1 MTDLTDFE
9 QKIVDLVRQCPEIA
23 GDAVAMRRAASEIG
37 VSEDDL
43 RVQITELKH
52 RGLIS
57 DRDGPRDDSD
67 ILVVARVLFKMLK
80 RTLANFV
87 TVCLVFAVLSLNM
100 PKTFRVTATIIPPAP
115 QQNLGMLN
123 AITSALPLGGLGFG
137 QMDYES
143 MTLLV
148 ILNSRTVKEDVIK
161 KFNLMKFYDVE
172 TMEDALETLGANTL
186 FDFDDEGT
194 ISITAD
200 VSTGWFSGE
209 EEDDQVK
216 QLATDIANFFIADLD
231 SVNKKLKTEQARF
244 QRIFLEKRHNENIRV
259 LKEAENMLKTFQEEH
274 RVVSLPDQTRAAIE
288 AAAAIEIQI
297 QTNEIRLEVLEKT
310 ISPAHPEIERVRNE
324 ISGLKSKLT
333 EMQAGSRD
341 EMVFPGFSEIPD
353 LTVQLLRL
361 KRDVEIQ
368 NALFAFLT
376 QQYEEAK
383 IQEAKDTP
391 TLQVVDWA
399 VKPEKKHEPNRAIF
413 VIFFS
418 FLSIVLT
425 SLYIIYK
432 PAFAALRIP

>member
-9 QKIVDLVRQCPEIA
+9 QKIVDLVRQCPEIT
-23 GDAVAMRRAASEIG
+23 GDAVALRRAASEIG

-67 ILVVARVLFKMLK
+67 LLVVARVLLARRK
-80 RTLANFV
+80 RILANFV
-87 TVCLVFAVLSLNM
+87 IVFLLSAVISLIM
-100 PKTFRVTATIIPPAP
+100 PQTFRVTATIIPPAP

-123 AITSALPLGGLGFG
+123 AITSTLPLGGLGFG

-310 ISPAHPEIERVRNE
+310 ISPAHPEIERMRNE
-324 ISGLKSKLT
+324 TSGLKSKLT